1 MSQGKKEEYVK
12 ILTEQ
17 IRCKQARAQVAQ
29 EIRSHIEEQEN
40 YFLGEGLTREE
51 AENEAVKEMG
61 DPVEAG
67 AALDLVHRP
76 RVAWGWIAL
85 IGILYAAG
93 YALLSLLQSNFS
105 EEDFIT
111 GGYGKWM
118 LVGMAVMVGVCYADY
133 SRIGRWA
140 REITAAVF
148 VVLFGGMYLFGQQV
162 NGALQWLNL
171 PFLSASLNIQLL
183 CFLFVPLYA
192 AIVYHYHGQGYLA
205 VGKCFLWMLPA
216 LCIALRIPSV
226 VTAMMLYLTFLL
238 ILSFAMIRGW
248 FQGSKGKMLAS
259 AWGGT
264 MLLAGIGYL
273 KLFLSGPAY
282 QYTRV
287 RNLLHPGSGEAGYQ
301 IRMLRG
307 ILDGSRWIGGGEGV
321 SAVKAVDGLMSG
333 MDYSL
338 LYIIACYGIL
348 AAILAIGLLVG
359 VFVYFMGMSVGQ
371 KNHLGNIIG
380 FGCTAVLIVQIMFYV
395 LVNTGVIPSGTVY
408 CPFLTSGGTGV
419 LVTNTLIG
427 ILLSIYRYQDVPL
440 DVEKGNVR
448 RFLPVGRTAF

>member
-192 AIVYHYHGQGYLA
+192 AIVYH
-205 VGKCFLWMLPA
+205 
-216 LCIALRIPSV
+216 
-226 VTAMMLYLTFLL
+226 
-238 ILSFAMIRGW
+238 
-248 FQGSKGKMLAS
+248 
-259 AWGGT
+259 
-264 MLLAGIGYL
+264 
-273 KLFLSGPAY
+273 
-282 QYTRV
+282 
-287 RNLLHPGSGEAGYQ
+287 
-301 IRMLRG
+301 
-307 ILDGSRWIGGGEGV
+307 
-321 SAVKAVDGLMSG
+321 
-333 MDYSL
+333 
-338 LYIIACYGIL
+338 
-348 AAILAIGLLVG
+348 
-359 VFVYFMGMSVGQ
+359 
-371 KNHLGNIIG
+371 
-380 FGCTAVLIVQIMFYV
+380 
-395 LVNTGVIPSGTVY
+395 
-408 CPFLTSGGTGV
+408 
-419 LVTNTLIG
+419 
-427 ILLSIYRYQDVPL
+427 
-440 DVEKGNVR
+440 
-448 RFLPVGRTAF
+448 